1 MGLMDMVSSM
11 VGQAGG
17 QQNDN
22 ATVTGGLM
30 DELQSQGGGVGG
42 VMQSFQQNGL
52 GGLIQKWSGGQ
63 TTPAAPSEVEQ
74 GLGGTGMIDNIAQ
87 RTGMSPTVVK
97 MGLAVAV
104 PMLIHHYFSNGHVDQ
119 QGQQT
124 GPQPEP
130 GGVLQSILGR
140 II

>member
-1 MGLMDMVSSM
+1 MGLMDMVTSM
-11 VGQAGG
+11 MGNAGG
-17 QQNDN
+17 EQGEK

-30 DELQSQGGGVGG
+30 EELQNHPGGVGG

-52 GGLIQKWSGGQ
+52 GGLIQQWSNGQ
-63 TTPAAPSEVEQ
+63 TAPAAPSQIEQ
-74 GLGGTGMIDNIAQ
+74 GLGGTGLIENIAQ
-87 RTGMSPTVVK
+87 RTGLSPTVVK

-124 GPQPEP
+124 GPQPES
-130 GGVLQSILGR
+130 GGVLQNILGR

>member
-11 VGQAGG
+11 MGQAGG
-17 QQNDN
+17 QQSDH

-63 TTPAAPSEVEQ
+63 TTPAAPAEIEQ
-74 GLGGTGMIDNIAQ
+74 GLGGTGMIDSIAQ

-104 PMLIHHYFSNGHVDQ
+104 PMLIHHYFSNGHVDA

-124 GPQPEP
+124 GPQPEA

>member
-11 VGQAGG
+11 MGQATGEQG
-17 QQNDN
+17 DKAN
-22 ATVTGGLM
+22 VTGGLM
-30 DELQSQGGGVGG
+30 EELQNRPGGVGG
-42 VMQSFQQNGL
+42 LMQSFQQNGL
-52 GGLIQKWSGGQ
+52 GSLVQKWSGGQ
-63 TTPAAPSEVEQ
+63 TAPAAPSEVEQ
-74 GLGGTGMIDNIAQ
+74 GLGGTGMIDSIAQ

-104 PMLIHHYFSNGHVDQ
+104 PMLIHHYFSNGHVDA

-124 GPQPEP
+124 GPQPES